1 MVRSVLPGHHLS
13 DHSFVHAIL
22 EIKRPIPP
30 CRLVRYRKYKNLD
43 NNKFRQDLIDSFMDK
58 SPNIMDEMVHQYNN
72 MIITALD
79 KQVPVKTKL
88 VRDTHDQPWFNEKI
102 KMEIIL

>member
-1 MVRSVLPGHHLS
+1 MICTTWTSLIGSLVCNE
-13 DHSFVHAIL
+13 IL

-43 NNKFRQDLIDSFMDK
+43 KNKFRQDLIDGFMDK

-72 MIITALD
+72 VIITALD

-88 VRDTHDQPWFNEKI
+88 VRDTHHQPWFNEKI
-102 KMEIIL
+102 KTEIIL